1 MTWGFPC
8 QDLSLT
14 GRMQGIK
21 EGNRSGLYYEG
32 YKILKAKMPKFSI
45 IENVK
50 NLTSKRFKNQFDSIL
65 KDIEKLGYTNYWKIL
80 NAKDFGIPQ
89 SRERI
94 FIISIRNDA
103 NKKHFK
109 FPDSITLDLK
119 LKDLLEENV
128 EEKYYLPK
136 KNIQKL
142 IKREPSEFANANNKM
157 YEEPYILIKENTKKG
172 YTKAEI
178 GDSINYTFPNCK
190 TKRGRVGKQI
200 AHTILTASNMAT
212 LIKVKDITSNSSIEQ
227 TNLISTDGKYIMR
240 MRRLTPLECWRL
252 MGFDDIDFYKIKSIG
267 ISDTQA
273 YKQAGNSIVVNV
285 LEAILYELFIS

>member
-8 QDLSLT
+8 QDVSLN
-14 GRMQGIK
+14 GKMEGIK

-32 YKILKAKMPKFSI
+32 YRILKEKKPKYSV
-45 IENVK
+45 IENVR

-65 KDIEKLGYTNYWKIL
+65 KDIESLGYTNYWKIL

-94 FIISIRNDA
+94 FIISIRNDVD
-103 NKKHFK
+103 KKFFR
-109 FPDSITLDLK
+109 FPTPTILKLK
-119 LKDLLEENV
+119 LKDLLEKNV
-128 EEKYYLPK
+128 EEKYYLSK
-136 KNIQKL
+136 NNIQEL
-142 IKREPSEFANANNKM
+142 IKERPYDFKFENS
-157 YEEPYILIKENTKKG
+157 EEPYILIKENTKKG
-172 YTKAEI
+172 YVKAEI

-212 LIKVKDITSNSSIEQ
+212 LIKIGKTALCDDSDKQ
-227 TNLISTDGKYIMR
+227 TNLLSTDGRYIMR
-240 MRRLTPLECWRL
+240 IRKLTPLECWRL

-285 LEAILYELFIS
+285 LEKILYELLIKM

>member
-8 QDLSLT
+8 QDVSLN
-14 GRMQGIK
+14 GKMEGIK

-32 YKILKAKMPKFSI
+32 YKILKEKKPKYSV
-45 IENVK
+45 IENVR

-65 KDIEKLGYTNYWKIL
+65 KDIESLGYTNYWKIL

-94 FIISIRNDA
+94 FIISIRNDVD
-103 NKKHFK
+103 KKFFR
-109 FPDSITLDLK
+109 FPTPTILKLK
-119 LKDLLEENV
+119 LKDLLEKNV
-128 EEKYYLPK
+128 EEKYYLSK
-136 KNIQKL
+136 NNIQ
-142 IKREPSEFANANNKM
+142 E
-157 YEEPYILIKENTKKG
+157 LIKENTKKG
-172 YTKAEI
+172 YVKAEI

-212 LIKVKDITSNSSIEQ
+212 LIKIGKTALCDDSDKQ
-227 TNLISTDGKYIMR
+227 TNLLSTDGRYIMR
-240 MRRLTPLECWRL
+240 IRKLTPLECWRL

-285 LEAILYELFIS
+285 LEKILYELLIKM